1 MNINSFYDAVK
12 ELGITLT
19 KDQMNKLE
27 EYYNLLVTENEKINL
42 TTITEKEDVYLKH
55 FYDSLTL
62 IKAYN
67 LRKEVTL
74 CDIGTGAGFP
84 GVVLSICFPNL
95 RVTVVES
102 IKKKINF
109 LFLVK
114 NELELKNLFI
124 CNERAEI
131 FARNNV
137 EKYDIVTSRAMA
149 RLNMLNEMCIPLV
162 KVNGYFIPMKANLD
176 EELEEAKS
184 SIEIMNSRLEEVI
197 TFNLPVE
204 NSVRNLV
211 VIKKLGNNKKKYP
224 RDYKQIKNMPL

>member
-1 MNINSFYDAVK
+1 MNIDSFYNEVK
-12 ELGITLT
+12 ELGINLT

-27 EYYNLLVTENEKINL
+27 EYYNLLIEENEKINL
-42 TTITEKEDVYLKH
+42 TTITNKENVYLKH

-67 LRKEVTL
+67 LNKEVTL

-95 RVTVVES
+95 KVTVVES

-114 NELELKNLFI
+114 NELGIKNLFI

-131 FARNNV
+131 FARNNI

-176 EELEEAKS
+176 EELEEAKT
-184 SIEIMNSRLEEVI
+184 SIEIMNSKLEEVI

-204 NSVRNLV
+204 NSIRNLV
-211 VIKKLGNNKKKYP
+211 KIKKLGNNKKKYP

>member
-67 LRKEVTL
+67 LRKEATL

>member
-1 MNINSFYDAVK
+1 MNINNFYDAVK
-12 ELGITLT
+12 ELDITLT

-42 TTITEKEDVYLKH
+42 TTITEKEEVYLKH

-67 LRKEVTL
+67 LKKEISI

-95 RVTVVES
+95 KVTVVES

-114 NELELKNLFI
+114 KELDLKNLFI
-124 CNERAEI
+124 CNERAEV

-137 EKYDIVTSRAMA
+137 EKYDVVTSRAMA

-176 EELEEAKS
+176 EELEEAKT

-197 TFNLPVE
+197 SFNLPVE
-204 NSVRNLV
+204 NSIRNLV